1 MLHNFSLLD
10 MANVTY
16 VQAGALSCSSVTHV
30 DRSIGL
36 RHAPSQETVT
46 SIRLEEQNSDPG
58 PHSEPDTVMCTTMIL
73 EGLAQHLG
81 SLIPRRNLE
90 PTGWLDCALDI
101 LLGLFLQKGASEEKI
116 KQLAVR
122 QWEETVGY
130 DCEGCA
136 ICLTQFVSG
145 DEVTELACSH
155 AFCRECIGMWLAKRN
170 MCPMC
175 KAEGC

>member
-1 MLHNFSLLD
+1 

-30 DRSIGL
+30 DRSLEIAHG
-36 RHAPSQETVT
+36 RSQETFA
-46 SIRLEEQNSDPG
+46 SIRLEEQNSDAG
-58 PHSEPDTVMCTTMIL
+58 PDSESPTVMCATMIL
-73 EGLAQHLG
+73 ESLARQLG
-81 SLIPRRNLE
+81 SLSRRRNLE

-130 DCEGCA
+130 DCEGCP
-136 ICLTQFVSG
+136 ICLTRFVSG
-145 DEVTELACSH
+145 DEVTELACSSGRTT
-155 AFCRECIGMWLAKRN
+155 FL
-170 MCPMC
+170 
-175 KAEGC
+175 